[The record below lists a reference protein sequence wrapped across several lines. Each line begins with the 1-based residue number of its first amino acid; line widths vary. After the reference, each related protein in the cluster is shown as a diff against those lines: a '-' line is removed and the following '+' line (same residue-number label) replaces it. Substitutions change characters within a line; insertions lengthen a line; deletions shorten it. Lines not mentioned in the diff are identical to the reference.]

1 MSRQEQQGDLFPGSS
16 PTMDDDIINKQGQ
29 SQIQTP
35 AAAGA
40 STSASQ
46 SRSHRPSITS
56 EGVIMDGLYAAVN
69 GKERRRYSAMDDDS
83 DIWDVPS
90 DVPSPR

>member
-1 MSRQEQQGDLFPGSS
+1 MTESNNTDLREE
-16 PTMDDDIINKQGQ
+16 
-29 SQIQTP
+29 SQIQVP
-35 AAAGA
+35 AAAA
-40 STSASQ
+40 TYASASQ

-56 EGVIMDGLYAAVN
+56 EGVTMDGLYAAVA
-69 GKERRRYSAMDDDS
+69 GQERRRYSTMDDDS